1 MRCFRARKEAEDLL
15 KVREDYETNT
25 RYFLKSEIYET
36 LKPVKLELAR
46 DGPRLYKYS
55 TRARYEGVWR
65 GGFRD
70 GKGTMTWRDGAS
82 YYGDWSLGY
91 AHGQGKFIDK
101 VGNLY
106 EGSFFMSMAH
116 GENGVFINTLGETYE
131 GEWRFD
137 KKHGKGKETWPK
149 DNS

>member
-1 MRCFRARKEAEDLL
+1 
-15 KVREDYETNT
+15 
-25 RYFLKSEIYET
+25 
-36 LKPVKLELAR
+36 
-46 DGPRLYKYS
+46 
-55 TRARYEGVWR
+55 
-65 GGFRD
+65 
-70 GKGTMTWRDGAS
+70 MTWRDGAS

-131 GEWRFD
+131 GEWKFD